1 MEHIKP
7 NKRYLLA
14 QDEDLNLNI
23 SLKQNL
29 SDVNEFNNT
38 RVISL
43 ADLFTKERND
53 SKNYRIYGNIN
64 YVSFLRNKKTMPT
77 EIVDMFNDDYLTTG
91 FNFEDYFD
99 IKLFRLTDIQISK
112 TATTNPNTS
121 ISATSYFYTELLTA
135 ITDDNSFKLSYF
147 GFSRNIYNE
156 KLYNFKFDNINVD
169 PNKLVRLGND
179 FIYDNNVY
187 LGFIPKNMT
196 TYEAYEKVLS
206 TDYYLNE
213 LHPNT
218 IFGFSITGMTL
229 NIANTIINGTNYNA
243 AEFRKYFYDK
253 LISCL
258 SYYNIK
264 ITSDNINKNLRFIR
278 NYLNMGNGDY
288 NQKVLLDTTKPT
300 LSGNTIEFDKTNYL
314 FNESVKKEYIL
325 QLTLEDTYVQN
336 TPSDL
341 SFQDYQNLYYSSFTY
356 TVVNNTIKVDFS
368 FVYNPFHKIELK
380 KYLNTNDVTFDNT
393 LSFVTPPEN
402 AIYDNNRYVWRDL
415 MVYGDPNNYDLPF
428 INNKHYYFN
437 DINLYLKPN
446 LSDKNTVSLL
456 NDFATNFEVRNF
468 KLNRANIKIAPKR
481 KTIC

>member
-43 ADLFTKERND
+43 ADLFTRERNE

-77 EIVDMFNDDYLTTG
+77 EIVDMFNDDYSTTG
-91 FNFEDYFD
+91 FNLEDYFD

-121 ISATSYFYTELLTA
+121 ISATSYFYTESLTA
-135 ITDDNSFKLSYF
+135 ITDENSFKLSYF
-147 GFSRNIYNE
+147 GFSRNVYNE

-179 FIYDNNVY
+179 YIYDNNIY
-187 LGFIPKNMT
+187 LGFLPKNMT
-196 TYEAYEKVLS
+196 AYEKVLS
-206 TDYYLNE
+206 TDYYLNQ
-213 LHPNT
+213 LHPDT
-218 IFGFSITGMTL
+218 IFGFSITGITPS
-229 NIANTIINGTNYNA
+229 IVDTIKNGTNYSA

-253 LISCL
+253 LVSCL
-258 SYYNIK
+258 SFYNLNVEPN
-264 ITSDNINKNLRFIR
+264 NINKNLRFIR

-288 NQKVLLDTTKPT
+288 NQKVLLDITAST

-314 FNESVKKEYIL
+314 FNESIKKEYIL
-325 QLTLEDTYVQN
+325 YLTLEDTYTQAV
-336 TPSDL
+336 PSDL
-341 SFQDYQNLYYSSFTY
+341 SFQDYKNLYYSSFTH

-393 LSFVTPPEN
+393 LSFVTPPDN
-402 AIYDNNRYVWRDL
+402 AIYDSNRYVWRDL
-415 MVYGDPNNYDLPF
+415 MVYGDPNNYDFPF
-428 INNKHYYFN
+428 LNNKHYFFN
-437 DINLYLKPN
+437 DINFYLKPN
-446 LSDKNTVSLL
+446 LSDENTVSLL
-456 NDFATNFEVRNF
+456 SDFATNFEIRNF